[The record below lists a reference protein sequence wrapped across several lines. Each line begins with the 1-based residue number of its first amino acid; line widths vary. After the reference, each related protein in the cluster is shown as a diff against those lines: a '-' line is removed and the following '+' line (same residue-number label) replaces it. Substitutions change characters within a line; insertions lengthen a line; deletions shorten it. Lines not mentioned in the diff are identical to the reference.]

1 MTRLTG
7 REGARVA
14 ATLVGGT
21 VCYLGMIAA
30 LLERVAAAAGY
41 GL

>member
-14 ATLVGGT
+14 ATLVAGT
-21 VCYLGMIAA
+21 VGYAGIIAV
-30 LLERVAAAAGY
+30 LLQQVAAAAGY
-41 GL
+41 MI